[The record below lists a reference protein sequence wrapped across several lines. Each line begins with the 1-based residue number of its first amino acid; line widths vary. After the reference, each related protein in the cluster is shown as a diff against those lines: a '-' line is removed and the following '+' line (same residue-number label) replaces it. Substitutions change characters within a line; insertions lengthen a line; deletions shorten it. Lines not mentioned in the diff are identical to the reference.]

1 MQIARQYRRGLQGK
15 EAKDGLQRILENNS
29 HSLLCSSGG
38 SCSSLIPLSR
48 LLLESVIPRNYS
60 RGILLG
66 GKKNVAESSSYS
78 NSLIK
83 MKLAGFRE
91 SIADMARPII

>member
-15 EAKDGLQRILENNS
+15 EGKDGLQRILENNS

-48 LLLESVIPRNYS
+48 LLLESLFSGIIHED
-60 RGILLG
+60 GILLG
-66 GKKNVAESSSYS
+66 GKKNVSEVRA
-78 NSLIK
+78 IRT
-83 MKLAGFRE
+83 A
-91 SIADMARPII
+91 